1 MKLSSLES
9 LPSFALLGPGF
20 FDGQCALLTDLCESS
35 GSPQLIYAP
44 FECPGSSPKS
54 FSYKSIQPVTIEFDV
69 PPPNAAVT
77 FCDDGYVQAIER
89 IRKAIADGDVYQ
101 VCYTLRA
108 DITTV
113 TGAELVTLLCRNGLP
128 RFLAW
133 VRFPNGEEFVS
144 ASPELFFETD
154 GRKVHTEPM
163 KGTARSDDSGELE
176 LSEKDRA
183 ELAMIT
189 DLLRNDLTPVCKP
202 RSVKVT
208 CERRSI
214 ELPYAVQTVSDI
226 EGELNDGVTPLDVLA
241 SLHPGG
247 SVTGAPKQA
256 ALEFIRELEP
266 TPRRAYCGALGL
278 WRGDRSVFSLLI
290 RTAQRTGDCWMYG
303 VGSGVVYD
311 SSAEVEH
318 REWFIKLGALGI
330 PLKNRRDLASDPRGK
345 RDYDVVRQMPDSSP

>member
-44 FECPGSSPKS
+44 FECPGKSPRT
-54 FSYKSIQPVTIEFDV
+54 FFCRSIETVEIDFDV
-69 PPPNAAVT
+69 PVPNAAVT
-77 FCDDGYVQAIER
+77 LCDDGYAQAIER
-89 IRKAIADGDVYQ
+89 IRRAIADGDVYQ
-101 VCYTLRA
+101 VCLTLRA
-108 DITTV
+108 DLTAV

-133 VRFPNGEEFVS
+133 VRLPGGDEFVS

-154 GRKVHTEPM
+154 GRQVHTEPM
-163 KGTARSDDSGELE
+163 KGTARSDHSSALE

-189 DLLRNDLTPVCKP
+189 DLLRNDLTPVCTP

-208 CERRSI
+208 CERRTI

-226 EGELNDGVTPLDVLA
+226 EGELNDDVTPLDVLA

-247 SVTGAPKQA
+247 SITGAPKQA
-256 ALEFIRELEP
+256 ALEFIRELET
-266 TPRRAYCGALGL
+266 TPRGAYCGALGL
-278 WRGDRSVFSLLI
+278 WRNDRSVFSLLI
-290 RTAQRTGDCWMYG
+290 RTAERTGDRWIYG

-311 SSAEVEH
+311 SAAEVEH
-318 REWFIKLGALGI
+318 REWLIKLGALGL
-330 PLKNRRDLASDPRGK
+330 PLKDRRGDDTT
-345 RDYDVVRQMPDSSP
+345 